1 MRDVHLFDESVGMSQ
16 SVIRSRALITHVV
29 DRNNCNEIADGAVLQ
44 EDGVIV
50 QVSTFAELGRKYPN
64 TPVIG
69 SGREILV
76 PGFVNSH
83 HHIGLTPVQL
93 GSLDMP
99 LELWFVTRMISRMV
113 SPYLDTLYAAF
124 EMVSSGITTVQ
135 HIMGGLPGTLS
146 QVVARVE
153 EVIRAYEDIGMRAS
167 CSLGLRDQNLL
178 VYEPN
183 SEFLARLPTDLR
195 APTQRWFDRIKMT
208 LDDHIALFENVHAR
222 HQSKRRIKAQLAPAN
237 LHWCSDEAL
246 SRLSDTSQ
254 KYDVPLHMHL
264 LETPYQ
270 KEYGQRR
277 GKSSP
282 LEYIQRFN
290 LLGPKM
296 TLGHAAWVTERDIEL
311 LAQTGTCVCHCC
323 SSSLRLRSGLIPLN
337 LLEAQGINTA
347 IGMDEA
353 GINDDH
359 DILAEMRLALRAHRV
374 PSMHDDMVPTSS
386 QVFRMATSGGAKTTP
401 YGEQIGTLQVGKSAD
416 MVLMDWTQ
424 ISFPYLDEN
433 ISLIDAIVLRAK
445 TSGVRTVLCDG
456 EVIYDDGKF
465 ANIDKDAALRELQA
479 ELTKPFAEDEKE
491 RRMLSKALVPHVK
504 AFYADYYNSDKH
516 DPFYRM
522 SSRT

>member
-1 MRDVHLFDESVGMSQ
+1 MSQ
-16 SVIRSRALITHVV
+16 SLVRSRSLITHVL
-29 DRNNCNEIADGAVLQ
+29 DRHSWNEIADGAVLQ
-44 EDGVIV
+44 DGGVIV
-50 QVSTFAELGRKYPN
+50 AVGTFSELKRKHPSI
-64 TPVIG
+64 PVIG
-69 SGREILV
+69 SGREILL

-124 EMVSSGITTVQ
+124 EMVASGITTVQ

-146 QVVARVE
+146 QVELRVD
-153 EVIRAYEDIGMRAS
+153 EVIRAYENIGMRAS

-183 SEFLARLPTDLR
+183 NDFISRLPIELR
-195 APTQRWFDRIKMT
+195 APTQRWFDRIKMN
-208 LDDHIALFENVHAR
+208 LDDHISLFENLHGR
-222 HQSKRRIKAQLAPAN
+222 YQSKRRIKIQLAPAN
-237 LHWCSDEAL
+237 LHWCSDNAL
-246 SRLSDTSQ
+246 TRLSETSE
-254 KYDVPLHMHL
+254 KYGVPLHMHL

-277 GKSSP
+277 GNCSP
-282 LEYIQRFN
+282 LEYIHRFN

-296 TLGHAAWVTERDIEL
+296 TLGHAAWVSERDIEL
-311 LAQTGTCVCHCC
+311 LANTGTCVCHCC
-323 SSSLRLRSGLIPLN
+323 SSSLRLRSGLLPLN
-337 LLEAQGINTA
+337 RLEACGINMA

-359 DILAEMRLALRAHRV
+359 DILSEMRLALRAHRV

-386 QVFRMATSGGAKTTP
+386 QLFRMATAGGALTTP
-401 YGEQIGTLQVGKSAD
+401 YGEQVGTLQVGKAAD
-416 MVLMDWTQ
+416 MVLMDWHQ

-433 ISLIDAIVLRAK
+433 ISLLDAVLLRAK
-445 TSGVRTVLCDG
+445 TSGVRTVICDG

-465 ANIDKDAALRELQA
+465 MLIDRDAALQELHE
-479 ELTKPFAEDEKE
+479 ELKKPFAEDEKE
-491 RRMLSKALVPHVK
+491 RRTLSEALVPHVK
-504 AFYADYYNSDKH
+504 AFYAGYYDSQKH
-516 DPFYRM
+516 DPFYKM